1 MIKGLDKRQNQAN
14 KQPSKHEFSKIP
26 IQLTIYLTLNFF
38 LKLKNFKNCLMTF
51 EASSCKLGIT
61 IKKLFI

>member
-26 IQLTIYLTLNFF
+26 IQLTIYLTLN
-38 LKLKNFKNCLMTF
+38 KKIK
-51 EASSCKLGIT
+51 
-61 IKKLFI
+61 IKKFQKLFNDL